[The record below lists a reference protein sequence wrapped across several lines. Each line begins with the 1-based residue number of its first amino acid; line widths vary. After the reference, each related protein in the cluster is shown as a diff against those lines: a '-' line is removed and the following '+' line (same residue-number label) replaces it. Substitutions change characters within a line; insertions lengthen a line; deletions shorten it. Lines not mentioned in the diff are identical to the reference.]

1 MMMIIIILYLQVL
14 AVIQVA
20 YLAWALSVYASV
32 NASASAYAT
41 SSLTVILLFLSS

>member
-41 SSLTVILLFLSS
+41 LTVILLFLSS